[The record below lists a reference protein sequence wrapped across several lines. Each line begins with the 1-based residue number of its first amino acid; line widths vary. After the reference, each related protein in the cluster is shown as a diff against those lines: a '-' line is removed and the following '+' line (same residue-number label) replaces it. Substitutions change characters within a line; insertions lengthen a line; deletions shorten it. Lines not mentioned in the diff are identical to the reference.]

1 MDFLIFRFDGDT
13 KNVDI
18 IDSYDIGMAKVFIT
32 KDGRYIVQEPKIS
45 IHGERIYDKL
55 MNNIRLSM
63 ELKPSTES
71 TIYESIVPLLE
82 DEARNIGQ
90 FDVWVQEREAIE
102 YYLKR
107 NMRGYAEIDVLI
119 NDGYI
124 EDILSVRYDKPI
136 TIIHKKF
143 QNSLSTNI
151 FFKSE
156 KQISKLIQRVSP
168 WYGDPPTNAMP
179 ITSFANKNNIR
190 FTFTGNSE
198 ITPDGCTISIRKPS
212 VNVITI
218 FNLIKDN
225 MLTALSAAYLW
236 VMMDLKGFGLIIGA
250 PSSGKTTLINAIF
263 SMSNPKWHYFTIE
276 DVLELRLPH
285 QNISRH
291 QTRGI
296 NSFNQ
301 ESNKYS
307 VGIFEL
313 CKLSLRFNPDFV
325 IVGEVLGREAEGL
338 FQVAASGAGCISSFH
353 ASNPNDALIRL
364 ESPPINT
371 SKISTN
377 LISYFLHMSWI
388 ERNQKKYRR
397 ILEITEPVPKYTND
411 TMVKELYKI
420 FTYDTKSDRLTVIPS
435 NETDEIKRLINKSQK
450 LQKAKTILG
459 IDNMYDNLKK
469 RMNILQKII
478 DNNMDDVHL
487 ISKEIFTYYKN

>member
-1 MDFLIFRFDGDT
+1 MDFLIFRFDDII

-18 IDSYDIGMAKVFIT
+18 VDSYHIGMAKVFIT
-32 KDGRYIVQEPKIS
+32 KDGRYIIQEPKIS
-45 IHGERIYDKL
+45 IHGEKIYNEL
-55 MNNIRLSM
+55 MNNVRLSM

-71 TIYESIVPLLE
+71 TIYDSIVPLLE
-82 DEARNIGQ
+82 DEARNIGK
-90 FDVWVQEREAIE
+90 FDVWLQEREAIE

-119 NDGYI
+119 NDSFI
-124 EDILSVRYDKPI
+124 EDILSVKYDKPI
-136 TIIHKKF
+136 TIIHNKF
-143 QNSLSTNI
+143 QNPLSTNV

-156 KQISKLIQRVSP
+156 EQLSKLIQRVSQ
-168 WYGDPPTNAMP
+168 WYGDPPTNVMP
-179 ITSFANKNNIR
+179 ITSFTNKDNVR
-190 FTFTGNSE
+190 FTFTGNKE

-218 FNLIKDN
+218 FDLMNSGI
-225 MLTALSAAYLW
+225 LSTLAASYLW

-276 DVLELRLPH
+276 DILELRLPH

-307 VGIFEL
+307 IGIFEL

-388 ERNQKKYRR
+388 ERQQKKHRR

-411 TMVKELYKI
+411 TMTKQLNKI
-420 FTYDTKSDRLTVIPS
+420 FTYDTKLDRLTVVPS
-435 NETDEIKRLINKSQK
+435 NIPDEIQRLVDRSDK
-450 LQKAKTILG
+450 LQKAQTILG

-469 RMNILQKII
+469 RMNVLQKII
-478 DNNMDDVHL
+478 DNKINDSDM
-487 ISKEIFTYYKN
+487 ISKEIIKYYER